1 MYQMRGEI
9 KRCMN
14 GLQTILFEFWNSK
27 FVLFAYGPIRSPRL
41 NLIRVMSAWKI
52 TATISRPIVLLVTF
66 YTNHYLSSLLAPT
79 KLVPLSE
86 RIVLGLPL
94 RQRNLLKAIIK
105 ESVLKSPPNSKWAAR
120 VVVRHFKR
128 QPHLFSGP
136 LSLLAFIGPI
146 SLLRSKTCDVQGPA
160 FVPFRPVSVSHE
172 GIESG
177 ALINAALVKGS
188 LGALLQR
195 NRSLV

>member
-1 MYQMRGEI
+1 
-9 KRCMN
+9 
-14 GLQTILFEFWNSK
+14 
-27 FVLFAYGPIRSPRL
+27 
-41 NLIRVMSAWKI
+41 MSAWKM
-52 TATISRPIVLLVTF
+52 TATISRPTVLLLTF
-66 YTNHYLSSLLAPT
+66 YTNHCLSSLLAPT

-105 ESVLKSPPNSKWAAR
+105 ESVLKPPPSSKWAAR
-120 VVVRHFKR
+120 VVRHFKR

-160 FVPFRPVSVSHE
+160 FVPFRPVSVSRE
-172 GIESG
+172 DIESG
-177 ALINAALVKGS
+177 ALINAGLVKGS